1 MVGRLATVYDFEDMF
16 STDEACAAYLFRI
29 RWPDGF
35 VMSALWLLGVV
46 ADESRTLPLQAL

>member
-1 MVGRLATVYDFEDMF
+1 MVGYAATVFEFEETF

-46 ADESRTLPLQAL
+46 ADESRTLPL